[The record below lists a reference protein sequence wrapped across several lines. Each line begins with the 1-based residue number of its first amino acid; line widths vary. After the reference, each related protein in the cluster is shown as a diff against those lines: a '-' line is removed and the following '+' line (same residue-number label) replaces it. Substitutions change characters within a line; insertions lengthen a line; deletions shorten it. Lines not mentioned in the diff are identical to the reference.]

1 MSGLDDIKNL
11 EFEDTEGEVRFRPH
25 IKEIAINNLTADKH
39 YYNGKEAKLAKSD
52 LLMFTDYN
60 TNGTTDASIKS
71 NTRLINR
78 ETSNLKSGGIYY
90 ISNND
95 NDITLSNGG
104 PKNNISILLPKV
116 SINLLCQRKY
126 NDGRAAALPAPDLK
140 SEPNKLNMNDDEFN
154 NSALKAD
161 IENFSGLYYEFI
173 LISKI
178 SGDGKIEICTV
189 GHNHENDLSNI
200 DSEKR
205 PIIGAYPA
213 FRAQISNTNLST
225 EAKFVANDGT
235 RGRGGGGGGAGVNN
249 ITGTATPKDKRVRIP
264 DKPISNGNDMFGY
277 VLTKTT
283 QDLFKNTTT
292 SEITIPQLLSSPDM
306 TDVGDL
312 YFNNRPD
319 THDVNGGVLET
330 QLEVNYGRGN
340 GNIEEL
346 FKKETFIYG
355 DGAFPVSKTYMNV
368 NALGKNYDLGNSRGF
383 SKKILFCGTA
393 KKGDRITC
401 LHNGLH
407 WYVEA
412 HTSSDESFKR
422 NNNIDYSTNLS
433 TMVTRRVDHT
443 GANFGRVI
451 TPVENPARLKLEE
464 GLEEHTGGIIY
475 Y

>member
-1 MSGLDDIKNL
+1 MSGPDDINNL
-11 EFEDTEGEVRFRPH
+11 KFEDTEGEVRFRPH

-39 YYNGKEAKLAKSD
+39 YYNGKEEKLAKSD
-52 LLMFTDYN
+52 VLMFTNYKN
-60 TNGTTDASIKS
+60 DATPNALIKS

-95 NDITLSNGG
+95 NDITLSNGE

-126 NDGRAAALPAPDLK
+126 NDGRTVVPPAPDLK

-154 NSALKAD
+154 NLNNLKED
-161 IENFSGLYYEFI
+161 IKNFSGLYYEFI

-189 GHNHENDLSNI
+189 GHNHENDLSNHK
-200 DSEKR
+200 DEKR

-235 RGRGGGGGGAGVNN
+235 RGRSAGVNN

-319 THDVNGGVLET
+319 TNDVDVRV
-330 QLEVNYGRGN
+330 VNRDLVDDRGN
-340 GNIEEL
+340 GNNEIQNL

-383 SKKILFCGTA
+383 SKKILFCETA

-412 HTSSDESFKR
+412 HTSSDEIFKR
-422 NNNIDYSTNLS
+422 NKNTDYSTSLS
-433 TMVTRRVDHT
+433 AMVTQRVDHAA
-443 GANFGRVI
+443 GNFGRAI
-451 TPVENPARLKLEE
+451 TNGENPDRLKLEE
-464 GLEEHTGGIIY
+464 GLEKHTGGIIY

>member
-1 MSGLDDIKNL
+1 MSGPDVIKDL
-11 EFEDTEGEVRFRPH
+11 EFEDNEGEVRFRPH
-25 IKEIAINNLTADKH
+25 IKEIIINNLTEDKK
-39 YYNGKEAKLAKSD
+39 YYNDKEAKLAKSD
-52 LLMFTDYN
+52 VLMFTDYN
-60 TNGTTDASIKS
+60 TNGTTNASIKS
-71 NTRLINR
+71 NTRLINT

-126 NDGRAAALPAPDLK
+126 NDNRAAPAPPPTFDLK
-140 SEPNKLNMNDDEFN
+140 SEPNQLNMNDVEFN
-154 NSALKAD
+154 NLNNLKED
-161 IENFSGLYYEFI
+161 IKNFSGLYYEFI

-178 SGDGKIEICTV
+178 SGNGKIEICTV

-205 PIIGAYPA
+205 EIIGAYPA
-213 FRAQISNTNLST
+213 FRAQISNDALST
-225 EAKFVANDGT
+225 EAKFVVNDGT
-235 RGRGGGGGGAGVNN
+235 RGRSAGVDI
-249 ITGTATPKDKRVRIP
+249 ITAPGNTTEDKRVRIP

-283 QDLFKNTTT
+283 QDLFKNNNNDN
-292 SEITIPQLLSSPDM
+292 ITIPQLLSSPDM

-312 YFNNRPD
+312 YFNNRPH
-319 THDVNGGVLET
+319 TNDVDVRV
-330 QLEVNYGRGN
+330 VNVDLVDDRGN
-340 GNIEEL
+340 GNNEIQNL

-355 DGAFPVSKTYMNV
+355 DGAFPVGKTYMNV

-412 HTSSDESFKR
+412 HTSSDEIFKR
-422 NNNIDYSTNLS
+422 NKNTDYSANLS
-433 TMVTRRVDHT
+433 TMVTRRVAHA
-443 GANFGRVI
+443 GGIFGQEI
-451 TPVENPARLKLEE
+451 TNGENPDRLKLEE
-464 GLEEHTGGIIY
+464 GLEKHTGGIIY